1 MENKK
6 NNLTDDEY
14 KDIIVITGKDI
25 KSCVYDEKGTP
36 YCFVG
41 LPKASIGVRN
51 KED

>member
-1 MENKK
+1 MENKENISTK
-6 NNLTDDEY
+6 EEY

-41 LPKASIGVRN
+41 LPKASIGIR
-51 KED
+51 KEAK